1 MNLYGHREDHN
12 SSHPYHS
19 SNVFDISEWICKHPD
34 QDKILTDAV
43 STDWHWFWYIFVDQ
57 FIVWNKVFFD
67 KKIHINKYTTA
78 FTKMKIMIFA
88 ITEKTL

>member
-1 MNLYGHREDHN
+1 MG
-12 SSHPYHS
+12 
-19 SNVFDISEWICKHPD
+19 
-34 QDKILTDAV
+34 QTDAV